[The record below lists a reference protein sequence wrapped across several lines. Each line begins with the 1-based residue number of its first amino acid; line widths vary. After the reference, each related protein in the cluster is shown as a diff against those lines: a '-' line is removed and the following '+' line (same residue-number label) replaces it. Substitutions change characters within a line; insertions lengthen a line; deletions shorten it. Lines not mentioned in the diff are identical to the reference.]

1 MSRTHVGTRVGALSA
16 AFVIA
21 LVAGTFGAE
30 ATNPPVVL
38 AQEAN
43 GNPPATEAL
52 SGIDHSRQLSLTVHK
67 RIGTEG
73 QQGDGREIAN
83 PPGTPGVGAVY
94 KLELIQPLNTSDDW
108 EKARDM
114 DDPYSVSSWRGEGKY
129 EKTGT
134 TGSDGTLRFGDLK
147 MGLYRVS
154 ELKAPAGSGLI
165 PGAPFLVYL
174 PMVAPD
180 HRTWLYDV
188 HAYPKNSTVM
198 ITKEVKDENV
208 QAGED
213 YTYILTSGVPAGDG
227 DSPLTKY
234 EVKDM
239 LDKNLDAAHAKVE
252 VKYGSKPDTATRL
265 TEGVDYTLVKGPQEL
280 RVEFSEGG
288 LSKLRS
294 PNLVFTTITTKTT
307 GFTDHVPNSATL
319 ITRNRDSHHD
329 TEKKSEKVHSYWG
342 TVNVNQTDGSDG
354 DKLLPGATFELLQCT
369 EHGGSWKK
377 KPGTEPLR
385 VQGQSTWT
393 TDARGTVSIPGVHVT
408 DFSNNMNKP
417 TDYCLQETKAP
428 DGYVASNG
436 LIHFDLQRG
445 DVYPDGSPKNA
456 ISTTVRVKDY
466 TDENHLPNTGG
477 VGFWAIVLA
486 GLAIIGGGFYAA
498 RRTARQ
504 R

>member
-30 ATNPPVVL
+30 ANNPPVVL

-43 GNPPATEAL
+43 GNSPATEAL

-67 RIGTEG
+67 RVGTEG
-73 QQGDGREIAN
+73 QQGDGREMSN

-94 KLELIQPLNTSDDW
+94 KLELIHPLNTSDDW

-114 DDPYSVSSWRGEGKY
+114 DDPYLVSPWKGDGQY

-134 TGSDGTLRFGDLK
+134 TGPDGTFKFGGLR
-147 MGLYRVS
+147 MGLYRVT
-154 ELKAPAGSGLI
+154 ELKAPANSGLI

-174 PMVAPD
+174 PMTAPD
-180 HRTWLYDV
+180 HMGWLYDV

-208 QAGED
+208 QVGEN
-213 YTYILTSGVPAGDG
+213 YTYTLKSGVPTGDG

-234 EVKDM
+234 EVRDK
-239 LDKNLDAAHAKVE
+239 LDKNLDAAHATVE
-252 VKYGSKPDTATRL
+252 VKYGNSPETARTL
-265 TEGVDYTLVKGPQEL
+265 QEGVDYTLVKGRQEL
-280 RVEFSEGG
+280 RVEFSKDG

-307 GFTDHVPNSATL
+307 TFTQHAPNGATL
-319 ITRNRDSHHD
+319 ITRRRDSDHD
-329 TEKKSEKVHSYWG
+329 TEKKSENVHTYWG
-342 TVNVNQTDGSDG
+342 TLNIDQTDGSDG

-393 TDARGTVSIPGVHVT
+393 TGARGTVSIPGVHVT
-408 DFSNNMNKP
+408 DFSNNMNLP
-417 TDYCLQETKAP
+417 TEYCLHETKAP
-428 DGYVASNG
+428 DGYVASDG
-436 LIHFDLQRG
+436 LVPFGLQRG

-477 VGFWAIVLA
+477 AGFWAIVLA